1 MTSNDNERQSSRH
14 VLKVNDTDVGQRLD
28 SFICRHLDSVS
39 RAIGRRWIETGL
51 VHVHNNDVFADAEPT
66 DEHTSHAWTDDGAT
80 HPPISHPHTDTP
92 PSQPHTHT
100 PASQPHT
107 HTPPTHTPAR
117 QPHVGSG
124 RAATPSRRLRAGEVV
139 EVNAPAA
146 DDDSADVA
154 EAIVLETVWCDEDL
168 LVINKPAGLVV
179 HPGAGNPQHTLMN
192 ALLHWWP
199 ELKQLPRAGIVHR
212 LDRDTSGL
220 MLVAR
225 SERALIH
232 FQHAFKAH
240 TVGRQ
245 YLAIVHGT
253 PVAGGTVDAP
263 LGRHATRRTQFDV
276 SRSGRPAV
284 THYRLV
290 SRFRDFTAISAFLQT
305 GRTHQ
310 IRVHMRHIGYPVVG
324 DPLYGGRRNLSTS
337 LPPALHRLLTRTRRQ
352 MLHSWKISFDH
363 PNTGQRHELSTPL
376 PPDVRSRLRALH
388 RYNGSA

>member
-1 MTSNDNERQSSRH
+1 
-14 VLKVNDTDVGQRLD
+14 
-28 SFICRHLDSVS
+28 
-39 RAIGRRWIETGL
+39 
-51 VHVHNNDVFADAEPT
+51 P
-66 DEHTSHAWTDDGAT
+66 
-80 HPPISHPHTDTP
+80 
-92 PSQPHTHT
+92 
-100 PASQPHT
+100 PASQPT
-107 HTPPTHTPAR
+107 HQPTSQPAHPPAHQPTRQPTSPPDRPPAR
-117 QPHVGSG
+117 TALDKPAS
-124 RAATPSRRLRAGEVV
+124 PSRRLRAGQVV
-139 EVNAPAA
+139 EINAPAA
-146 DDDSADVA
+146 EDDSADVA
-154 EAIVLETVWCDEDL
+154 EAIVLETVWCDDDL

-232 FQHAFKAH
+232 FQQAFKAH

-245 YLAIVHGT
+245 YLAVVHGT

-263 LGRHATRRTQFDV
+263 LARHATRRTQFDV
-276 SRSGRPAV
+276 NRSGRPAV
-284 THYRLV
+284 THYRII
-290 SRFRDFTAISAFLQT
+290 SRFRDYTAISAFLQT

-324 DPLYGGRRNLSTS
+324 DPIYGGRRNLSTS
-337 LPPALHRLLTRTRRQ
+337 LPPALHRLLTRTQRQ

-363 PNTGQRHELSTPL
+363 PNTGQRHELTTPL
-376 PPDVRSRLRALH
+376 PPDVRSRLRALR
-388 RYNGSA
+388 RYNASS